1 MKEAYLK
8 STVVGKDTTKGLQ
21 TPRFRLHS
29 GETNPQDLV
38 VFHYGLLPRA
48 VNQQPEVDVTNTYNV
63 VDILNECIDDYH
75 ERHKD
80 D

>member
-1 MKEAYLK
+1 M
-8 STVVGKDTTKGLQ
+8 VVGKDSTRGLQ

-29 GETNPQDLV
+29 GETNPSELMV
-38 VFHYGLLPRA
+38 AHYGIAPRF
-48 VNQQPEVDVTNTYNV
+48 VNEQPDVEVTNIYNV

-75 ERHKD
+75 EKHKD